1 MKRVK
6 RRATAALLIAA
17 ALLLGLAVF
26 LGKLFLD
33 GADWAMYPA
42 NRSVYADGVLKTGTL
57 TDRNGVVLAR
67 AGGYADDDAVRR
79 ACLHAVGDYNGFIGT
94 GALKAFS
101 ARLAGYSPVFG
112 TTRGGQTVALSIDA
126 ALQTAALGALNGQKG
141 AVLVMDYETGE
152 ILCMVSSPTYDPRNP
167 PSSFDGAQYEGVWL
181 NRCLSAAYTPGSVFK
196 LVTLAAAIENLGDL
210 SRRSFT
216 CAGSV
221 QAGGTTVHCT
231 GAHGTQTIE
240 QALANS
246 CNVAF
251 AELSL
256 ELGPDTLQKYASA
269 LGLTEG
275 HALDGIPTAAGRF
288 DRAEAGSSDLAW
300 SGIGQYNDLVC
311 PYSIL
316 RLVAA
321 VAGGGTAKEPTLLK
335 GGGGG
340 RMTLLAPRT
349 AEQIGDM
356 MRYNVAYAYGEWRF
370 PNLSIHAKTG
380 TAETGDGRAHAWF
393 AGYLDEGAPLAFVVV
408 LEHGGAGL
416 AAAGSAANTIL
427 QKAVTLYP

>member
-26 LGKLFLD
+26 LGKLYLD
-33 GADWAMYPA
+33 GADWAMYSA
-42 NRSVYADGVLKTGTL
+42 NRSVYAGGVLNTGTL
-57 TDRNGVVLAR
+57 TDRKAVVLAR
-67 AGGYADDDAVRR
+67 AGGYADDAAVRK
-79 ACLHAVGDYNGFIGT
+79 ACLHAVGDYGGFIGT
-94 GALKAFS
+94 GALKVFS
-101 ARLAGYSPVFG
+101 ARLAGYSPIFG

-126 ALQTAALGALNGQKG
+126 ALQTTALGALNGQKG
-141 AVLVMDYETGE
+141 AVLVMDYKTGE
-152 ILCMVSSPTYDPRNP
+152 ILCMVSSPTYDPQNP
-167 PSSFDGAQYEGVWL
+167 PASFDGAQYEGVWL

-196 LVTLAAAIENLGDL
+196 LVTLTAAIEKLGDL
-210 SRRSFT
+210 SQRSFT

-221 QAGGTTVHCT
+221 KVDGTTVHCT
-231 GAHGTQTIE
+231 GTHGTQTIE

-256 ELGPDTLQKYASA
+256 ELGADTLLKYASD

-275 HALDGIPTAAGRF
+275 HELDGIPTAAGRF
-288 DRAEAGSSDLAW
+288 DKAEAGSSDLAW

-311 PYSIL
+311 PYSML

-335 GGGGG
+335 GGNGGH
-340 RMTLLAPRT
+340 MALLAPRT

-356 MRYNVAYAYGEWRF
+356 MSYNVEYSYGTWKF
-370 PNLSIHAKTG
+370 PNLSVHAKTG
-380 TAETGDGRAHAWF
+380 TAETGDGTAHAWF
-393 AGYLDEGAPLAFVVV
+393 AGYLDKGAPLAFVVV
-408 LEHGGAGL
+408 VEHGGGGL
-416 AAAGSAANTIL
+416 AVAGSAANTIL